1 MPTVQFYYDYR
12 CAYVC
17 AEAAAHGAFG
27 SPAFCVG
34 TAMFFGNARSDLLTA
49 ALAGAA

>member
-1 MPTVQFYYDYR
+1 MLAIQFYY
-12 CAYVC
+12 AYQCPYLC

-27 SPAFCVG
+27 SVTICVG
-34 TAMFFGNARSDLLTA
+34 TAMFFGRDRLDFFTA